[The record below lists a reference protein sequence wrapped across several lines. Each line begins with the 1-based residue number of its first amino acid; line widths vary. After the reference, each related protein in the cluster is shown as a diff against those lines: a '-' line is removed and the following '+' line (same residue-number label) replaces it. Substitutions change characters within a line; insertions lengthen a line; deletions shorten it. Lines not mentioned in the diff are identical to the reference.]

1 MDDKSTNKGA
11 AAGGFFIF
19 LGLLIGVSV
28 GIYLGEPSLGMVCG
42 FTAGAVAAVILWL
55 YDRARLNRK

>member
-1 MDDKSTNKGA
+1 MDNKMINRGP

-19 LGLLIGVSV
+19 LGLLLGVPIGLYV
-28 GIYLGEPSLGMVCG
+28 GEPSLGMVCG
-42 FTAGAVAAVILWL
+42 FTAGAVAAVMLWL